1 MAKKKVKTIE
11 EAKTLIESLM
21 PMQERGERVP
31 CPRCGYNRMN
41 ENPVRNALSRRAR
54 VYICDECGMDEAL
67 RDMTRMEPLPLNEWS
82 MAISF

>member
-1 MAKKKVKTIE
+1 MKKKLKTID

-21 PMQERGERVP
+21 PMQKRGERFP

-41 ENPVRNALSRRAR
+41 ENPIRNAMSRHAN
-54 VYICDECGMDEAL
+54 VYICDECGTDEAL
-67 RDMTRMEPLPLNEWS
+67 RDIIGSPLPLTEWS

>member
-1 MAKKKVKTIE
+1 MAKKKVKTID
-11 EAKTLIESLM
+11 EAKELIESLM
-21 PMQERGERVP
+21 PMQERGERFP

-67 RDMTRMEPLPLNEWS
+67 RDMTHTEPLPLNEWS